1 MRYFLTFCILI
12 LSVQF
17 GQKTSDDI
25 QKEIDARS
33 KSMKQLRQEIDA
45 VEKRI
50 KQKER
55 EARTAEDILSE
66 INRKIELTEK
76 LIKSLTREERLIS
89 EKIDITR
96 ANIQQMTEEQA
107 RLKDQ
112 MKKRIIYLYQHGK
125 PTLLETIFF
134 SSNWNEMVYRIHYL
148 NILDGE
154 ENRLSEKL
162 QNSLASLNEENE
174 RIQREL
180 LDKQRLRKEKERE
193 NENLAA
199 DLTRRNEYISRIQK
213 DKADLQKKLQR
224 KHDEMK
230 ALEDLLTRLLQ
241 DKKAARAREEELAR
255 IREAQNMITTGNF
268 NSLKGKLIWPV
279 EGEILSSFGTHRN
292 ARLNTITENPGID
305 IRAAEGTEVKSVL
318 DGLVTHITYLRG
330 FGNVIII
337 DHGGGYQ
344 TVYTH
349 VDNIRVHEKEYI
361 RLGSVIGEVADDG
374 TDGGPKLHFEI
385 YGNNTKLNPEDWLM
399 KR

>member
-12 LSVQF
+12 LGVQF
-17 GQKTSDDI
+17 GQKTSEDI

-66 INRKIELTEK
+66 INQKIELTEK
-76 LIKSLTREERLIS
+76 LIKSLTREERLIN
-89 EKIDITR
+89 EKIEITR
-96 ANIQQMTEEQA
+96 ANIQKMTDDQA

-112 MKKRIIYLYQHGK
+112 MKKRVIYLYQHGK
-125 PTLLETIFF
+125 PSLLETIFF
-134 SSNWNEMVYRIHYL
+134 SSNWNEMVYRVHYL
-148 NILDGE
+148 NILERE
-154 ENRLSEKL
+154 EKRITAEL
-162 QNSLASLNEENE
+162 QSSLEDLNAENE
-174 RIQREL
+174 RIRREL
-180 LDKQRLRKEKERE
+180 EEKQRLRKEKEQE

-199 DLTRRNEYISRIQK
+199 DLERRNRYIARIQK
-213 DKADLQKKLQR
+213 DKADLQEKLRR
-224 KHDEMK
+224 KHEEMK
-230 ALEDLLTRLLQ
+230 ALEDLLTKLLQ

-255 IREAQNMITTGNF
+255 IRAMQNMATTGNF

-279 EGEILSSFGTHRN
+279 EGKILSSFGTHRN
-292 ARLNTITENPGID
+292 TQLNTVTENPGID
-305 IRAAEGTEVKSVL
+305 IRAAQGTEVKSVL

-344 TVYTH
+344 TVYAH
-349 VDNIRVHEKEYI
+349 VENIRVHEKEYI
-361 RLGSVIGEVADDG
+361 QLGSVIGEVGDDG

-385 YGNNTKLNPEDWLM
+385 YGNNTKLNPEEWLM